1 MNDMIKL
8 IGERIRNLRKER
20 NWTQEELAYRANIHR
35 SHLGEIERGE
45 TNVTVES
52 IAKIASAFEITLED
66 IFRHLQ
72 PSNKNKGNDTLALL
86 MNKVNNLSKDNQKV
100 MLDFMDLL
108 LRWKA

>member
-45 TNVTVES
+45 TSVTVES
-52 IAKIASAFEITLED
+52 VAKIANALEITVED

-72 PSNKNKGNDTLALL
+72 PSYENKGNDVLALL
-86 MNKVNNLSKDNQKV
+86 INKVNNLSKGNQKV
-100 MLDFMDLL
+100 ILDFLVLL
-108 LRWKA
+108 SRWKA